1 MSRKV
6 RKKHKNKKKYSYLF
20 ALLYKEC
27 NCDHGNWEYSNLL
40 LYFCRLF
47 KYQVTMHVFCKCF
60 LFFMTLKIGCST
72 LDCYVSQFGVS

>member
-40 LYFCRLF
+40 LYFYRLF
-47 KYQVTMHVFCKCF
+47 KDQVTMHVFCKCF